1 MVWFYSDDCVS
12 ISVVNTCISVSFKW
26 MNSIWVR
33 MEPLIIFTLSLSTAD
48 IVPVIHRLIS
58 IRCKVFWSLSLS
70 LFRFICSFKHISC
83 NSASLAVWFIVN
95 FTDGDARAWSSLYIY
110 HFRWQ
115 VFFLNSSC
123 VYSIFLI
130 KGIRTVLSLCFDKEL
145 ETKNDT
151 NNT

>member
-1 MVWFYSDDCVS
+1 MKLHLG
-12 ISVVNTCISVSFKW
+12 SVHKNKVVFTLMKIVNLHPENLMKYVRLLSYYQTWELKKKW

-33 MEPLIIFTLSLSTAD
+33 MEPVIIFTLSLSTAD

-58 IRCKVFWSLSLS
+58 IRCKIFWSLSLS

-110 HFRWQ
+110 HFRWH

-123 VYSIFLI
+123 F
-130 KGIRTVLSLCFDKEL
+130 
-145 ETKNDT
+145 N
-151 NNT
+151 